1 MFLFCFSKFLQKNF
15 QRTGAFW
22 LFLRLFKII
31 NTLLTFNY
39 REINFWK
46 SHLYEYFRLTCTFT
60 YLSRSNLRLSKN
72 WQFVSRFRSRMKR
85 ESEET
90 IVTGNCSK
98 TESNFRSR
106 RLMEIGRCAGS
117 QDERF
122 KVGGKNEFNGSSGL
136 TRFQASGV
144 PARFVRPF
152 NLASRKYQ
160 PGWEDRGTGGWA
172 AKLCLHV
179 PFGPCSRAACLPSW
193 PCTRIV
199 QLPPIRLNS
208 LFVPP
213 SISSSR
219 NENFNCRTFER
230 DEILTSSI

>member
-1 MFLFCFSKFLQKNF
+1 MLS
-15 QRTGAFW
+15 

-160 PGWEDRGTGGWA
+160 PGGQRNRGMGREIMFACPFWPVFESRLPAFLAVHTDRPASADTPEFVI
-172 AKLCLHV
+172 C
-179 PFGPCSRAACLPSW
+179 PSLDF
-193 PCTRIV
+193 
-199 QLPPIRLNS
+199 QLSKRE
-208 LFVPP
+208 F
-213 SISSSR
+213 
-219 NENFNCRTFER
+219 
-230 DEILTSSI
+230 